1 MRLASFIAGRYLI
14 AKKSHN
20 VINIISAISS
30 IGMAIGTAAL
40 IIILS
45 VYNGFDSLIMSM
57 MSNVEPDLL
66 IRPSQGKV
74 FSTEDQAYQEA
85 YDWLSEQ
92 PSTKG
97 RISCILQE
105 DVFID
110 YGGQQNLVQARGV
123 DQTYEK
129 NSPLR
134 NQIIN
139 GNFRLHHGDIANAGL
154 GLGIAQEMGINPRS
168 ATSYIEIYFP
178 SRTRNISMANPA
190 ASLEMVKVWPEFTFS
205 VNNEIDKELII
216 LPIES
221 MRELLEYDN
230 EVSAVEV
237 RVSDPKDKREINRIQ
252 KELKSILGPDFKVQ
266 DRFEQNESLY
276 RMMNYE
282 KLAIYLIFIFIIVI
296 ISFNIFGS
304 LSMLMIE
311 KKDDIE
317 TLRCLGAKEKLIR
330 RIFIIE
336 GWMISLCGIGVGL
349 VLGLGF
355 TLLQQ
360 HFGIITMPGQMSVQA
375 YPVIISWGDIA
386 LTICIVA
393 GIGLLIA
400 TLPVRY
406 RMRRKQS

>member
-129 NSPLR
+129 NSPLK
-134 NQIIN
+134 NQVVS
-139 GNFRLHHGDIANAGL
+139 GRFSLHHGDIPNAGL
-154 GLGIAQEMGINPRS
+154 GVGIAQEMGINPKS
-168 ATSYIEIYFP
+168 AINHIEVYFP

-386 LTICIVA
+386 LTILIVA

-406 RMRRKQS
+406 RMKRNES